1 MCVFAPSPQGYS
13 PANMRIL
20 IAAVAVAMLAGC
32 ASTAISVRD
41 AKPVPS
47 DEVYA
52 FQAKPAGESG
62 KITVVRDSG
71 AVGSGCDIVVYVDG
85 RKAAKI
91 GTGQRATF
99 YLPPGSPNLGAGL
112 AGSGLCAGSAMRTI
126 ATSVQPGKESLYR
139 ISGDIGG
146 FYIGPYVDYN

>member
-1 MCVFAPSPQGYS
+1 
-13 PANMRIL
+13 MRIL

-32 ASTAISVRD
+32 ASSAISVRD

-52 FQAKPAGESG
+52 FQTKPAGESG

-85 RKAAKI
+85 RRAAKI

-112 AGSGLCAGSAMRTI
+112 AGSGLCAGAQFEPSRLRCSRARKAFTVSA
-126 ATSVQPGKESLYR
+126 ATWPA
-139 ISGDIGG
+139 
-146 FYIGPYVDYN
+146 FT

>member
-1 MCVFAPSPQGYS
+1 
-13 PANMRIL
+13 MRIL
-20 IAAVAVAMLAGC
+20 IAAVAVSMLAGC

-41 AKPVPS
+41 AKPVPA

-52 FQAKPAGESG
+52 FQFKPGGDSG

-91 GTGQRATF
+91 GTGQKATF
-99 YLPPGSPNLGAGL
+99 YLPAGSTSLGTGL
-112 AGSGLCAGSAMRTI
+112 AGSGLCAGAAIKTISANVH
-126 ATSVQPGKESLYR
+126 AGKESLYR
-139 ISGDIGG
+139 ISGDMSG
-146 FYIGPYVDYN
+146 YYLGPYVDYN

>member
-1 MCVFAPSPQGYS
+1 
-13 PANMRIL
+13 MRFLVVI
-20 IAAVAVAMLAGC
+20 VAVAMLAGC
-32 ASTAISVRD
+32 ASSAISVRD

-52 FQAKPAGESG
+52 FQTKPAGESG
-62 KITVVRDSG
+62 KVTVVRDSG

-99 YLPPGSPNLGAGL
+99 YLPPGSPSLGAGL
-112 AGSGLCAGSAMRTI
+112 AGSGLCAGAAIRSI
-126 ATSVQPGKESLYR
+126 AATVQTGKESLYR
-139 ISGDIGG
+139 ISGDMAG
-146 FYIGPYVDYN
+146 FYIGPYVDYD

>member
-1 MCVFAPSPQGYS
+1 
-13 PANMRIL
+13 MRIL

-32 ASTAISVRD
+32 ASSAISVQD

-47 DEVYA
+47 DEIYA

-71 AVGSGCDIVVYVDG
+71 AVGSGCDIVVYIDG

-99 YLPPGSPNLGAGL
+99 YLPQARRISAPVSPDQGFVRALQLEPSLQLSSLVRKVYTASAAIWPGSTLVP
-112 AGSGLCAGSAMRTI
+112 
-126 ATSVQPGKESLYR
+126 TSITTDKRKP
-139 ISGDIGG
+139 
-146 FYIGPYVDYN
+146 

>member
-1 MCVFAPSPQGYS
+1 
-13 PANMRIL
+13 MRVL
-20 IAAVAVAMLAGC
+20 IAAVAVVMLAGC
-32 ASTAISVRD
+32 ASSAISVRD

-52 FQAKPAGESG
+52 FQTKPVGESG

-71 AVGSGCDIVVYVDG
+71 AIGSGCDIVVYIDG
-85 RKAAKI
+85 RRAAKI

-112 AGSGLCAGSAMRTI
+112 AGSGLCAGAAIRTI
-126 ATSVQPGKESLYR
+126 AATVKPGKESLYR
-139 ISGDIGG
+139 ISGDMAG

>member
-1 MCVFAPSPQGYS
+1 
-13 PANMRIL
+13 MRIL
-20 IAAVAVAMLAGC
+20 IVAVAVAMLAGC

-41 AKPVPS
+41 AKPVPA

-52 FQAKPAGESG
+52 FQSKPSGESG

-91 GTGQRATF
+91 GTGQRVTF
-99 YLPPGSPNLGAGL
+99 YLPPGSPNIGAGL
-112 AGSGLCAGSAMRTI
+112 AGSGLCAGAAIRTI
-126 ATSVQPGKESLYR
+126 AATAHSGKESLYR
-139 ISGDIGG
+139 ISGDMAG

>member
-1 MCVFAPSPQGYS
+1 
-13 PANMRIL
+13 MRIL

-32 ASTAISVRD
+32 ASSAISVRD

-47 DEVYA
+47 DELYA
-52 FQAKPAGESG
+52 FQSTPSGESG
-62 KITVVRDSG
+62 KVTVVRDSG

-99 YLPPGSPNLGAGL
+99 FLPPGSPSLGAGL
-112 AGSGLCAGSAMRTI
+112 AGSGLCAGAAIRTI
-126 ATSVQPGKESLYR
+126 AATVLPGKESLYR

>member
-1 MCVFAPSPQGYS
+1 MQ
-13 PANMRIL
+13 IL
-20 IAAVAVAMLAGC
+20 IGTMAVMLLAGC
-32 ASTAISVRD
+32 ASTAISVKD
-41 AKPVPS
+41 AKLVPA

-52 FQAKPAGESG
+52 FQSKPSGDSG

-99 YLPPGSPNLGAGL
+99 YLPPGSSNLGVGL
-112 AGSGLCAGSAMRTI
+112 AGSGLCAGAAIRTI
-126 ATSVQPGKESLYR
+126 SASVQSGKESIYR
-139 ISGDIGG
+139 ISGDLAG

>member
-1 MCVFAPSPQGYS
+1 
-13 PANMRIL
+13 MRIL

-32 ASTAISVRD
+32 ASSAISVRD
-41 AKPVPS
+41 AKPVPT
-47 DEVYA
+47 DELYA
-52 FQAKPAGESG
+52 FQSKPSGESG
-62 KITVVRDSG
+62 KVTVVRDSG

-99 YLPPGSPNLGAGL
+99 LLPPGSPSLGAGL
-112 AGSGLCAGSAMRTI
+112 AGSGLCAGAAIRTI
-126 ATSVQPGKESLYR
+126 AATVQPGKESIYR

>member
-1 MCVFAPSPQGYS
+1 
-13 PANMRIL
+13 MRIL
-20 IAAVAVAMLAGC
+20 IAAAAVAMLAGC
-32 ASTAISVRD
+32 ASSAISVRD

-52 FQAKPAGESG
+52 FQTKPAGESG
-62 KITVVRDSG
+62 KVTVVRDSG

-99 YLPPGSPNLGAGL
+99 YLPPGSPSLGAGL
-112 AGSGLCAGSAMRTI
+112 AGSGLCAGAAIRTI
-126 ATSVQPGKESLYR
+126 AAMVQPGKESLYR
-139 ISGDIGG
+139 ISGDMAG

>member
-1 MCVFAPSPQGYS
+1 
-13 PANMRIL
+13 MRIL

-32 ASTAISVRD
+32 ASSAISVRD

-52 FQAKPAGESG
+52 FQTKPAGESG
-62 KITVVRDSG
+62 KVTVVRDSG

-91 GTGQRATF
+91 GPGQRATF
-99 YLPPGSPNLGAGL
+99 YLPPGSPSLGAGL
-112 AGSGLCAGSAMRTI
+112 AGSGLCAGAAIRTI
-126 ATSVQPGKESLYR
+126 AAAVQPGKESLYR
-139 ISGDIGG
+139 ISGDMAG

>member
-1 MCVFAPSPQGYS
+1 
-13 PANMRIL
+13 MRIL
-20 IAAVAVAMLAGC
+20 IAVVAVMLAGC

-41 AKPVPS
+41 AKPVQA

-52 FQAKPAGESG
+52 FQSKPSGESG

-99 YLPPGSPNLGAGL
+99 YLPPGSPNIGAGL
-112 AGSGLCAGSAMRTI
+112 AGSGLCAGAAIRTI
-126 ATSVQPGKESLYR
+126 AAKVQLGKESLYR
-139 ISGDIGG
+139 ISGDMAG

>member
-1 MCVFAPSPQGYS
+1 
-13 PANMRIL
+13 MRIL

-41 AKPVPS
+41 AKPVPA

-52 FQAKPAGESG
+52 FQSKPGVDSG

-91 GTGQRATF
+91 GTGQKATF
-99 YLPPGSPNLGAGL
+99 YLPAGSTNLGTGL
-112 AGSGLCAGSAMRTI
+112 AGSGLCAGAAIKTISAN
-126 ATSVQPGKESLYR
+126 VQAGKESLYR
-139 ISGDIGG
+139 ISGDMSG
-146 FYIGPYVDYN
+146 YYLGPYVDYN

>member
-1 MCVFAPSPQGYS
+1 
-13 PANMRIL
+13 MRIL
-20 IAAVAVAMLAGC
+20 IGALVLGLLAGC

-41 AKPVPS
+41 AKPVPA

-52 FQAKPAGESG
+52 FQSKPAGESG

-85 RKAAKI
+85 RKAAKV
-91 GTGQRATF
+91 GTGQRVTF
-99 YLPPGSPNLGAGL
+99 YLPAGSPNLGAGL
-112 AGSGLCAGSAMRTI
+112 AGSGLCAGAAIRTI
-126 ATSVQPGKESLYR
+126 AATVRPGKESLYR
-139 ISGDIGG
+139 ISGDMAG

>member
-1 MCVFAPSPQGYS
+1 
-13 PANMRIL
+13 MRIL
-20 IAAVAVAMLAGC
+20 IAAAMVAMLAGC
-32 ASTAISVRD
+32 ASSAISVRD

-52 FQAKPAGESG
+52 FQTKPAGESG

-85 RKAAKI
+85 RRAAKI

-112 AGSGLCAGSAMRTI
+112 AGSGLCAGAAIRTI
-126 ATSVQPGKESLYR
+126 AATVQPGKESLYR
-139 ISGDIGG
+139 ISGDMAG